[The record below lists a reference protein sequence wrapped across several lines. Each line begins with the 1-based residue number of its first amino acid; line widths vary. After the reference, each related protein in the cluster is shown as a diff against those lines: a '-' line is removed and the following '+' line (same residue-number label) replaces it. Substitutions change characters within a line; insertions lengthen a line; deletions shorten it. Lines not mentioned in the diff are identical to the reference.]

1 MEDIYEVEVKLP
13 ITSMES
19 IEEIILQAGGVRLN
33 SETQSDIYFDHP
45 CRSFSVTDE
54 SVRLRQRTPLGD
66 SSLSDSGYAPIEL
79 TYKGPKIDKKTKTR
93 IEYTAD
99 LGSIEPITAILENTG
114 FKRVA
119 TIIKQRT
126 FFDIDGITASIDD
139 VIGVGQ
145 YIELELIAEGED
157 SMNAARERILS
168 LLKTMGLDEDD
179 LVRESYLE
187 LYLER
192 VSL

>member
-1 MEDIYEVEVKLP
+1 MEEPYEVEVKLP
-13 ITSMES
+13 ITNIES

-33 SETQSDIYFDHP
+33 SEIQSDIYFDHP

-54 SVRLRQRTPLGD
+54 SIRLRHRTPLGD
-66 SSLSDSGYAPIEL
+66 STLSDSGYSPIEL

-99 LGSIEPITAILENTG
+99 LGSIEPITAILTHTG

-119 TIIKQRT
+119 TITKRRV
-126 FFDIDGITASIDD
+126 FFDIDGITVSIDD
-139 VIGVGQ
+139 VTDVGQ
-145 YIELELIAEGED
+145 FIELELIADGKER
-157 SMNAARERILS
+157 MNTARDRILS
-168 LLKTMGLDEDD
+168 LLKTMGLDENL
-179 LVRESYLE
+179 LVQDSYLE

-192 VSL
+192 ASL

>member
-1 MEDIYEVEVKLP
+1 MEEVYEVEVKLP
-13 ITSMES
+13 IASIES
-19 IEEIILQAGGVRLN
+19 IEETILQAGGVRLN

-54 SVRLRQRTPLGD
+54 SIRLRHRTPLGD
-66 SSLSDSGYAPIEL
+66 SSLSDSGFAPIEL

-99 LGSIEPITAILENTG
+99 LGSIEPITAILQHTG
-114 FKRVA
+114 FKNVA
-119 TIIKQRT
+119 TITKHRV

-139 VIGVGQ
+139 VDDVGQ
-145 YIELELIAEGED
+145 YIELELIADGKD

-168 LLKTMGLDEDD
+168 LLKTMGLDEND
-179 LVRESYLE
+179 LVQESYLE
-187 LYLER
+187 LYLQR
-192 VSL
+192 TSL

>member
-1 MEDIYEVEVKLP
+1 MEEPYEVEVKLP
-13 ITSMES
+13 VASMES
-19 IEEIILQAGGVRLN
+19 IEETIIQAGGVRLN

-54 SVRLRQRTPLGD
+54 SIRLRHRTPLGD
-66 SSLSDSGYAPIEL
+66 SILSDSGYAPIEL

-119 TIIKQRT
+119 TITKRRV

-139 VIGVGQ
+139 VDDVGR
-145 YIELELIAEGED
+145 YIELELIADGKD
-157 SMNAARERILS
+157 SMNTARERILS
-168 LLKTMGLDEDD
+168 LLKTMGLDEND

-192 VSL
+192 TS

>member
-1 MEDIYEVEVKLP
+1 MDEPYEVEVKLP
-13 ITSMES
+13 IANIES
-19 IEEIILQAGGVRLN
+19 IEGIILQAGGVRLN
-33 SETQSDIYFDHP
+33 SEIQSDIYFDHP

-54 SVRLRQRTPLGD
+54 SIRLRHRTPLGD
-66 SSLSDSGYAPIEL
+66 STLSDSDYAPIEL

-99 LGSIEPITAILENTG
+99 LGSIEPITAILIHTG

-119 TIIKQRT
+119 TITKRRV

-139 VIGVGQ
+139 VVDVGQ
-145 YIELELIAEGED
+145 YIELELIADGKD
-157 SMNAARERILS
+157 SMNTARERILS
-168 LLKTMGLDEDD
+168 LLKTMGLDENL

-192 VSL
+192 ASL

>member
-145 YIELELIAEGED
+145 YIELELIAKGED

>member
-1 MEDIYEVEVKLP
+1 MEEVYEVEVKLP
-13 ITSMES
+13 IASIES
-19 IEEIILQAGGVRLN
+19 IEETILQAGGVRLN

-54 SVRLRQRTPLGD
+54 SIRLRHRTPLGD
-66 SSLSDSGYAPIEL
+66 SSLSDSGFAPIEL

-99 LGSIEPITAILENTG
+99 LSSIEPITAILKHTG
-114 FKRVA
+114 FKNVA
-119 TIIKQRT
+119 TITKHRV

-139 VIGVGQ
+139 VDDVGQ
-145 YIELELIAEGED
+145 YIELELIADGKD

-168 LLKTMGLDEDD
+168 LLKTMGLDEND
-179 LVRESYLE
+179 LVQESYLE
-187 LYLER
+187 LYLQR
-192 VSL
+192 TSL

>member
-1 MEDIYEVEVKLP
+1 MEEPYEVEVKLP
-13 ITSMES
+13 VASMES
-19 IEEIILQAGGVRLN
+19 IEETIIQAGGVRLN

-54 SVRLRQRTPLGD
+54 SIRLRHRTPLGD
-66 SSLSDSGYAPIEL
+66 SILSDSGYAPIEL

-119 TIIKQRT
+119 TITKRRV
-126 FFDIDGITASIDD
+126 FFDIDGITVSIDD
-139 VIGVGQ
+139 VDDVGQ
-145 YIELELIAEGED
+145 YIELELIADGKD
-157 SMNAARERILS
+157 SMNSAREQILS
-168 LLKTMGLDEDD
+168 LLKTMGLDEN
-179 LVRESYLE
+179 LMVRESYLE

-192 VSL
+192 TS

>member
-1 MEDIYEVEVKLP
+1 MEELYEVEVKLP

-19 IEEIILQAGGVRLN
+19 IEETILQAGGVRLN

-54 SVRLRQRTPLGD
+54 SIRLRHRTPLGD
-66 SSLSDSGYAPIEL
+66 SSLSDSGFAPIEL

-99 LGSIEPITAILENTG
+99 LGSIEPIIAILKHTG

-119 TIIKQRT
+119 TITKRRV

-139 VIGVGQ
+139 VDDVGL
-145 YIELELIAEGED
+145 YIELELIADGKD

-168 LLKTMGLDEDD
+168 LLKTMGLDEND

-192 VSL
+192 ASL

>member
-1 MEDIYEVEVKLP
+1 MEESYEVEVKLP

-19 IEEIILQAGGVRLN
+19 IEETILQVGGVRLN

-45 CRSFSVTDE
+45 CRSFAATDE

-93 IEYTAD
+93 IEYTVD
-99 LGSIEPITAILENTG
+99 LGEIEPITAILENTG

-119 TIIKQRT
+119 TITKRRV

-139 VIGVGQ
+139 VVDVGQ
-145 YIELELIAEGED
+145 FIELELIAEGKD
-157 SMNAARERILS
+157 SMKTARERILS
-168 LLKTMGLDEDD
+168 LLKTMGLDED
-179 LVRESYLE
+179 LMVRESYLE

-192 VSL
+192 TAL